1 MKTFAI
7 ITRSGSKSIK
17 NKNLINVLNKKL
29 IEYPINIAKK
39 TKSISEIF
47 VDTDGEDIAKVAK
60 K

>member
-7 ITRSGSKSIK
+7 ITARSGSKSIK

-39 TKSISEIF
+39 NKINFRNICRY
-47 VDTDGEDIAKVAK
+47 
-60 K
+60 